1 MPLTGPLHAL
11 VGGGEVNW
19 TVVPGAAPGI
29 AARVLGT
36 PDVAAYRQLLASI
49 LRLDTDDPVEGR
61 RRHIATLQARAEAL
75 AARRVRKLR
84 RPRIR
89 G

>member
-1 MPLTGPLHAL
+1 
-11 VGGGEVNW
+11 
-19 TVVPGAAPGI
+19 
-29 AARVLGT
+29 
-36 PDVAAYRQLLASI
+36 VAAYRQLLASI